1 MMDTNS
7 RLMRLAAIAR
17 ADKRGL
23 KQALKIICPDWIPGG
38 GSPGVPNL
46 EYTRT
51 YAPGWRAVSVTVGKI
66 LADYDVSPAD
76 IEGLAILFEATEP
89 KEDSTPVTAQRL
101 ADFVPCNDRVIRKA
115 LEELIPI
122 VCAAGRNG
130 GHQWPYSEAV
140 AILKRVTTGK
150 LAGVTWPDSEAELTS
165 KKDSSKIP
173 ANKLRR

>member
-1 MMDTNS
+1 M
-7 RLMRLAAIAR
+7 
-17 ADKRGL
+17 
-23 KQALKIICPDWIPGG
+23 CPDWIPGS

-51 YAPGWRAVSVTVGKI
+51 RSPGWRAVSVTVGRI
-66 LADYDVSPAD
+66 LSDYDVSPSD

-101 ADFVPCNDRVIRKA
+101 ADFVPCHDRVIRKA

-122 VCAAGRNG
+122 VSASGTNG
-130 GHQWPYSEAV
+130 GHQWQYSKAI

-150 LAGVTWPDSEAELTS
+150 LAGVLWPDSEAELTG

-173 ANKLRR
+173 AKSLKR